1 MTRPSVERV
10 RMQDPLQ
17 QARQILRSEAAALE
31 EVAERL
37 DEQYARVV
45 EIIGRCAGRVAVTG
59 IGKSADVAQKLVG
72 TFNST
77 GTRAYSLDAT
87 RAMHGDLGMLHP
99 NDVALLL
106 SHSGESDEVV
116 RLLGPLRKMVSAVV
130 GLTGNHAG
138 TLARFADAAIVYGP
152 IVESDPLALAPSASS
167 TVMMALGHSIAFV
180 LSEERQFT
188 ADDFARYHPAG
199 SLGRK
204 LSTVD
209 NYMRRGTDLRLAKAH
224 ESIRSVFAAA
234 RHHGRRTGAIML
246 TDDDER
252 LVGLFTDSDLARLF
266 EQRADELFDR
276 PISEV
281 MTHSPITVRP
291 NVRMAEAMDIFRTR
305 KISEL
310 PVVDSDGKPIGLL
323 DITDLIGLVP
333 ADEKLGVTDSGL
345 RAWHRLSA

>member
-1 MTRPSVERV
+1 MI
-10 RMQDPLQ
+10 DPVQ
-17 QARQILRSEAAALE
+17 QARQILRSEAGALE
-31 EVAERL
+31 EVAGRL
-37 DEQYARVV
+37 DEQFTRVV

-59 IGKSADVAQKLVG
+59 IGKSADIGQKLVG

-87 RAMHGDLGMLHP
+87 RALHGDLGTLHP

-116 RLLGPLRKMVSAVV
+116 RLLGPLRKMVSAIV

-138 TLARFADAAIVYGP
+138 TLARFADAAVVYGP
-152 IVESDPLALAPSASS
+152 VVESDPLALAPSSSS

-180 LSEERQFT
+180 LSDRRQFT
-188 ADDFARYHPAG
+188 AEDFARYHPAG

-204 LSTVD
+204 LATVD
-209 NYMRRGTDLRLAKAH
+209 SYMRRGSDLRVANAG
-224 ESIRSVFAAA
+224 ESIRNVFAAA

-246 TDDDER
+246 TDDDMH

-266 EQRADELFDR
+266 EQRSDDAFDH
-276 PISEV
+276 PIAEF
-281 MTHSPITVRP
+281 MTRGPITVGP
-291 NVRMAEAMDIFRTR
+291 LVRMAEAMEIFRTR

-310 PVVDSDGKPIGLL
+310 PVVDPEGKPVGML

-333 ADEKLGVTDSGL
+333 ADEKLAAPDSGL
-345 RAWHRLSA
+345 RSWHRMSA